1 MRIRDKKLIAA
12 AGFLIAAFTLASS
25 FKTEVTVTKTMKMN
39 AVSYSELTAGIQTV
53 LNAAEESA
61 VNEEEEVDVHEE
73 IQEVLNEGVVQNN
86 IPGYDWNVMAM
97 ANVEESVN
105 MRATPDP
112 EGEIVGKLPKGAA
125 GTIVEGTEGWTKLSS
140 GAVEGWVS
148 DDFLLFGTDA
158 EAKAQELGTSKA
170 TIMTETLRIRMEP
183 SEDAGVYDLAELGAS
198 YTVVEQLDGWVG
210 IRVGENTGY
219 VSSEFVSVEFQLAG
233 ARTIEEIRAEEEKAR
248 QEAEAEKKA
257 AEEKQRREA
266 EKKAQKSTEKGTE
279 KKAANSSDVSILAA
293 LVQLEAG
300 GESYEGKLAVA
311 SVVMNRV
318 RSGGY
323 PNSVQGVVYQSGQ
336 FPPASGGRMASLV
349 ANGAGADCVKAA
361 QQAIG
366 GVSNIGSLKHF
377 HSARLGGSVVIGN
390 HAFY

>member
-12 AGFLIAAFTLASS
+12 AGFLIAAFMLASS
-25 FKTEVTVTKTMKMN
+25 FKAEVTVTKTMKMN
-39 AVSYSELTAGIQTV
+39 AVSYSGLTAGIQTV
-53 LNAAEESA
+53 LNEAEEKAAS
-61 VNEEEEVDVHEE
+61 EEVEVDVHEE
-73 IQEVLNEGVVQNN
+73 IQEVLNEGVIQNS
-86 IPGYDWNVMAM
+86 IPGYDWNAMAM

-125 GTIVEGTEGWTKLSS
+125 GTIVEGTEGWTKISS
-140 GAVEGWVS
+140 GTVEGWVS
-148 DDFLLFGTDA
+148 DEFLLFGTDA
-158 EAKAQELGTSKA
+158 EARAQELGSSKA
-170 TIMTETLRIRMEP
+170 TVMTETLRIRMEP
-183 SEDAGVYDLAELGAS
+183 SEDAGVYDLAEIGAS

-210 IRVGENTGY
+210 IRVGEDTGY
-219 VSSEFVSVEFQLAG
+219 VSSEFVSVEFKLAS

-257 AEEKQRREA
+257 AEAKQRKEDEKKA
-266 EKKAQKSTEKGTE
+266 EKKT
-279 KKAANSSDVSILAA
+279 ANSSDVSVLAA

-300 GESYEGKLAVA
+300 GEAYEGKLAVA

-336 FPPASGGRMASLV
+336 FPPASSGRMASLV
-349 ANGAGADCVKAA
+349 SNGASADCVKAA
-361 QQAIG
+361 KQAIG
-366 GVSNIGSLKHF
+366 GVSNIGGLTHF
-377 HSARLGGSVVIGN
+377 RSARLGGSLVIGN